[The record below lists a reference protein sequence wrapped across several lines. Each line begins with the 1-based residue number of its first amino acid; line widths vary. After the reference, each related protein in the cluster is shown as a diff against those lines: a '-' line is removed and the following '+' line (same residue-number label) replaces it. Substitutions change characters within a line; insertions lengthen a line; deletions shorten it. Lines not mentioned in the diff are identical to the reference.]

1 MSQEENAALT
11 AQVNYIQEGDQIC
24 ATRPG
29 FVDLASS
36 LAGFGAT
43 EEEALAHLLQ
53 VEKEAQEKLDAQAEA
68 DRERLQATFDNLK
81 QVALTGPQPVS
92 SEVDTEEVS
101 VLLQRL
107 NEICEKNK
115 WPMAAVVAT
124 FIPNLAEGAE
134 SPIRLVGHYA
144 LTCGTKASRIHAA
157 LCDARIAHIHAANMV
172 AFREVELSSHA
183 EVRENDMKEDAPNGA
198 QLEVIFADEVQPG
211 SRG

>member
-1 MSQEENAALT
+1 
-11 AQVNYIQEGDQIC
+11 
-24 ATRPG
+24 
-29 FVDLASS
+29 
-36 LAGFGAT
+36 
-43 EEEALAHLLQ
+43 
-53 VEKEAQEKLDAQAEA
+53 
-68 DRERLQATFDNLK
+68 
-81 QVALTGPQPVS
+81 
-92 SEVDTEEVS
+92 
-101 VLLQRL
+101 
-107 NEICEKNK
+107 
-115 WPMAAVVAT
+115 MAAVVAT